1 MKRFL
6 FFITTKSYG
15 AYINLLCFIA
25 PKKATL
31 LAYSLFSQPRKG
43 KLNATNLP
51 SFLAEAEKETFDK
64 NGQLFQTYL
73 WKGDEKIIFLIHGWE
88 SNSARWKKLIPHLV
102 ETGHTIIAIDAP
114 AHGLS
119 EGKEFNVFQY
129 AAYIDIVAKKYT
141 PNYIIGHSIGGKTSI
156 YYQATYQNPTIEKM
170 VLLGA
175 PSDFKVIFENYIKLL
190 SLNSRMVALLHQHYW
205 DYFQIKVEHFSAKH
219 FASIITAKGF
229 VIHDV
234 EDKIVLY
241 KEGEKIIN
249 HWKAAVLETTKGLGH
264 SLQNKEVY
272 KKIVD
277 FLSDSN

>member
-15 AYINLLCFIA
+15 AYINLLCLIA

-31 LAYSLFSQPRKG
+31 IAYSLFSQPRKG
-43 KLNATNLP
+43 KLDANQLP
-51 SFLAEAEKETFDK
+51 LFLAEAEKETFK
-64 NGQLFQTYL
+64 KKEQAFQTYI
-73 WKGDEKIIFLIHGWE
+73 WRGDAKIIFLIHGWE
-88 SNSARWKKLIPHLV
+88 SNTARWKKLIPHLL

-129 AAYIDIVAKKYT
+129 ASYIDIVSEKYP
-141 PNYIIGHSIGGKTSI
+141 PNYIIGHSIGGKTSL

-190 SLNSRMVALLHQHYW
+190 SLNSRMVQLLHQHYW

-219 FASIITAKGF
+219 FAATIKAKGF

-241 KEGEKIIN
+241 KEGEKITN
-249 HWKAAVLETTKGLGH
+249 HWKASILETTKGLGH

-272 KKIVD
+272 KKIID
-277 FLSDSN
+277 FLSEPN

>member
-43 KLNATNLP
+43 KLNTTNLP
-51 SFLAEAEKETFDK
+51 AFLAEAEKETFDK

-129 AAYIDIVAKKYT
+129 AAYIDIVAEKYA

-156 YYQATYQNPTIEKM
+156 YYQATYQNPNIEKM

-190 SLNSRMVALLHQHYW
+190 SLNRRMVALLHQHYW

-219 FASIITAKGF
+219 FASTITAKGF

>member
-1 MKRFL
+1 MKQFL

-15 AYINLLCFIA
+15 IYINLLCFIA

-31 LAYSLFSQPRKG
+31 VAYSLFSQPRKG
-43 KLNATNLP
+43 KLNSSKLP
-51 SFLAEAEKETFDK
+51 PFLAEAKKETFEK
-64 NGQLFQTYL
+64 NGQHFQTYI
-73 WKGDEKIIFLIHGWE
+73 WEGGEKIIFLVHGWQ
-88 SNSARWKKLIPHLV
+88 SNSARWRKLIPHLI
-102 ETGHTIIAIDAP
+102 ETNHTIIAIDAP

-129 AAYIDIVAKKYT
+129 AAYIDSVAKKYT
-141 PNYIIGHSIGGKTSI
+141 PNYIIGHSIGGKTSL
-156 YYQATYQNPTIEKM
+156 YYQATYQNPSIEKI

-175 PSDFKVIFENYIKLL
+175 PADFKIIFEIYIKLL
-190 SLNSRMVALLHQHYW
+190 SLNNRMVQLLHQHYW

-219 FASIITAKGF
+219 FVSSIKAKGF

-241 KEGEKIIN
+241 KEGEKITN
-249 HWKAAVLETTKGLGH
+249 HWKASVLETTKGLGH

-272 KKIVD
+272 KKIVA
-277 FLSDSN
+277 FLSETN